1 MRDMRNGSFAA
12 PRRTANV
19 NSLLVLGLS
28 VGVGILPGC
37 FKNSAATP
45 KSTPPSATN
54 PAGSQ
59 TAPESSTA
67 ESRSATERE
76 STPPAAPKEL
86 DKGEP
91 KSSGDATTAAAREN
105 EPNDS
110 PIPSA
115 AKAPS
120 PAADDERGSGTA
132 PALEGLDLTVPKGW
146 RNLPIAPS
154 PMGPVAVYAIPTTM
168 EDGAEGE
175 PLQVRI
181 FHYPNMKGMDDM
193 NIARWVGMVAKPD
206 GTPCTEADAK
216 IIHTAENGV
225 AVTLVDVQ
233 GRVSTSMGSMMPG
246 EAIEDGRM
254 IAAILNHPKGPHFIR
269 ISGSAKAIEEHGEA
283 IFQFINGSKVR

>member
-1 MRDMRNGSFAA
+1 MRNMRNGSFAA

-19 NSLLVLGLS
+19 ISLLVLSLS
-28 VGVGILPGC
+28 MGVGILPGC
-37 FKNSAATP
+37 FKDSAATP
-45 KSTPPSATN
+45 KSPPPSATN
-54 PAGSQ
+54 PAGSR
-59 TAPESSTA
+59 TVPESSVV
-67 ESRSATERE
+67 ESHSVTGRE
-76 STPPAAPKEL
+76 STPPAAPKEV
-86 DKGEP
+86 DRGEP
-91 KSSGDATTAAAREN
+91 RSLGDATTVAAREN
-105 EPNDS
+105 ESNDGS
-110 PIPSA
+110 VPSA
-115 AKAPS
+115 AKAPA
-120 PAADDERGSGTA
+120 PAADDESGNGTA
-132 PALEGLDLTVPKGW
+132 PGLEGLDLPVPEGW
-146 RNLPIAPS
+146 KNVPIAPS

-168 EDGAEGE
+168 EDGGEGE

-181 FHYPNMKGMDDM
+181 FHYPNMRGMDDM

-233 GRVSTSMGSMMPG
+233 GKVSTSMGSMMPG

-283 IFQFINGSKVR
+283 IFQFINGGKVR